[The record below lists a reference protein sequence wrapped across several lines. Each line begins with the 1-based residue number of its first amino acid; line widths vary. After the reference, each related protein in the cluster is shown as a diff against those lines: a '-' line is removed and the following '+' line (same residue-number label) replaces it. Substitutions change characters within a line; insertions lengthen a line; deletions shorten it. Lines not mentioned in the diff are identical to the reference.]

1 MTRGSRMTYGPQ
13 QSFVPVSIDLHSLVR
28 RSVASLYSHLVT
40 RPTGRALRLGIES
53 QIVELGDR
61 CLSVLDFRQVVI
73 LDYSCA
79 DEAVA
84 KLVLR
89 YLADDRPADAYF
101 VARGVS
107 DHHLDPIEA
116 VLGRHNL
123 ALVAEVDD
131 VGFTLLG
138 EVAPL
143 ERYAWLAL
151 QETGVASVQ
160 DIAQRLR
167 SDPAETSAALASLA
181 RRRTVIP
188 STESAHYCA
197 LPALLPASA

>member
-1 MTRGSRMTYGPQ
+1 MSSGSTMTYGPQ

-89 YLADDRPADAYF
+89 YLQDDRPADAYF
-101 VARGVS
+101 LARGVS

-116 VLGRHNL
+116 VLARYHL
-123 ALVAEVDD
+123 ALVAEVDEL
-131 VGFTLLG
+131 GFTLLG
-138 EVAPL
+138 EVEPL

-151 QETGVASVQ
+151 QEFGVASVN
-160 DIAQRLR
+160 DIAARLHA
-167 SDPAETSAALASLA
+167 DTAAASAALSSLA
-181 RRRTVIP
+181 RRRTVIRKA
-188 STESAHYCA
+188 ESPLYCA
-197 LPALLPASA
+197 LPALLQASA

>member
-1 MTRGSRMTYGPQ
+1 MSSGSTMTYGPQ

-89 YLADDRPADAYF
+89 YMGDDRPADAYF
-101 VARGVS
+101 LARGVS

-116 VLGRHNL
+116 VLARHNL

-131 VGFTLLG
+131 LGFTLLG
-138 EVAPL
+138 EGSPM

-151 QETGVASVQ
+151 QEAGIASADDVAK
-160 DIAQRLR
+160 RLR
-167 SDPAETSAALASLA
+167 ADIEETSAALASLA
-181 RRRTVIP
+181 RRRTVIRHADTP
-188 STESAHYCA
+188 HYCA
-197 LPALLPASA
+197 LPVLLQASA

>member
-1 MTRGSRMTYGPQ
+1 MSYAPQ
-13 QSFVPVSIDLHSLVR
+13 QLVPVSIDLQSLVR

-84 KLVLR
+84 KLILR

-101 VARGVS
+101 LARGVS
-107 DHHLDPIEA
+107 DHHRDPIES
-116 VLGRHNL
+116 VLTRHRL
-123 ALVAEVDD
+123 ALVAEVEDA
-131 VGFTLLG
+131 GFTLLG
-138 EVAPL
+138 NVTPVEHDAWCALEEVRIAP
-143 ERYAWLAL
+143 
-151 QETGVASVQ
+151 VS
-160 DIAQRLR
+160 DIAQRLGV
-167 SDPAETSAALASLA
+167 SVAVAGAALAALA
-181 RRRTVIP
+181 QRRTVLDRP
-188 STESAHYCA
+188 QSSLYCA
-197 LPALLPASA
+197 LTALLQTA

>member
-1 MTRGSRMTYGPQ
+1 MSYGPQ

-61 CLSVLDFRQVVI
+61 CLSVLDFRQVII

-89 YLADDRPADAYF
+89 YLGDDRPADAYF
-101 VARGVS
+101 LARGVS

-116 VLGRHNL
+116 VLARHRL

-138 EVAPL
+138 EVEPL

-151 QETGVASVQ
+151 QESGIASAAE
-160 DIAQRLR
+160 IADRLH

-181 RRRTVIP
+181 RRRTVIANE
-188 STESAHYCA
+188 STSLYCA
-197 LPALLPASA
+197 LPALLQASA

>member
-1 MTRGSRMTYGPQ
+1 MSYAPQ
-13 QSFVPVSIDLHSLVR
+13 QLVPVSIDLQSLVR

-84 KLVLR
+84 KLILR
-89 YLADDRPADAYF
+89 YIGDDRPSDAYF
-101 VARGVS
+101 LARGVG
-107 DHHLDPIEA
+107 DHHRDPIES
-116 VLGRHNL
+116 VLARHDL

-131 VGFTLLG
+131 GFTLLG
-138 EVAPL
+138 NVTPL
-143 ERYAWLAL
+143 ERDAWCAL
-151 QETGVASVQ
+151 EEVRIAPAAE
-160 DIAQRLR
+160 IAQRL
-167 SDPAETSAALASLA
+167 DVAPAQADAALAALA
-181 RRRTVIP
+181 RRRAVLDKPPT
-188 STESAHYCA
+188 SLYCA
-197 LPALLPASA
+197 LTALLQSA

>member
-1 MTRGSRMTYGPQ
+1 MSSGSTMTYGPQ

-89 YLADDRPADAYF
+89 YLNEDRPADAYF
-101 VARGVS
+101 LARGVS

-116 VLGRHNL
+116 VLARYHL
-123 ALVAEVDD
+123 ALVAEVDE

-138 EVAPL
+138 EVESL

-151 QETGVASVQ
+151 QEAGVASVN
-160 DIAQRLR
+160 DIAKRL
-167 SDPAETSAALASLA
+167 DADVHATSSALASLA
-181 RRRTVIP
+181 RRRTVIEKAGTP
-188 STESAHYCA
+188 LYCA
-197 LPALLPASA
+197 LPALLQASA

>member
-1 MTRGSRMTYGPQ
+1 MTQQGSTMTYAPQ
-13 QSFVPVSIDLHSLVR
+13 SLVPVSIDLHSLVR

-84 KLVLR
+84 KLILR
-89 YLADDRPADAYF
+89 YLAEDRPCDAYF
-101 VARGVS
+101 LARGVS

-116 VLGRHNL
+116 VLARYHL
-123 ALVAEVDD
+123 ALVAEVDEI
-131 VGFTLLG
+131 GFTLLG
-138 EVAPL
+138 DVEPL

-151 QETGVASVQ
+151 QDMGVGTAA
-160 DIAQRLR
+160 DIAARLH
-167 SDPAETSAALASLA
+167 AQTAATAGALAALA
-181 RRRTVIP
+181 RRRTIIEKP
-188 STESAHYCA
+188 GTPLYCA
-197 LPALLPASA
+197 LPALLPAA